1 MKKKKLI
8 YLILISTLIIGI
20 LYVADQVLTL
30 NYLSKIILKLVLFS
44 VFPGIY
50 ALRTGDDIFKSSFK
64 NFFKQKNH
72 GSRFNVNILLGVSVF
87 ILILVTYVF
96 VRPFIDTEH
105 LIQEFNDKYEINKS
119 NLVYYSLYLLFINSF
134 IEEFFFRGFIFLN
147 LKKAGL
153 RKIGYFISAL
163 LFAVY
168 HISNIQNW
176 LYISVFI
183 LALVGLFVGGLIFNY
198 LDDKAETFL
207 NSWFVHICADL
218 AIVLIGFHI
227 FGIISL

>member
-1 MKKKKLI
+1 MKEKKLI
-8 YLILISTLIIGI
+8 YLIGISMMIIGV
-20 LYVADQVLTL
+20 LYVADQILTL
-30 NYLSKIILKLVLFS
+30 NYLSKIILKFILFS
-44 VFPGIY
+44 TFPIVY
-50 ALRTGDDIFKSSFK
+50 SLKTRDDIFKSSFK

-72 GSRFNVNILLGVSVF
+72 GSRFNVNILLGLSVF
-87 ILILVTYVF
+87 LLILVTYVF
-96 VRPFIDTEH
+96 LRPFIDTGQ
-105 LIQEFNDKYEINKS
+105 LVQEFNDKYEINKS
-119 NLVYYSLYLLFINSF
+119 NLVYYSLYLVFINSF

-176 LYISVFI
+176 LYISVFL
-183 LALVGLFVGGLIFNY
+183 LALLGLFVGGLIFNY
-198 LDDKAETFL
+198 LDDKEETFL

-227 FGIISL
+227 FGIINL

>member
-1 MKKKKLI
+1 MM
-8 YLILISTLIIGI
+8 IIGV
-20 LYVADQVLTL
+20 LYVADQILTL
-30 NYLSKIILKLVLFS
+30 NYLSKIILKFILFS
-44 VFPGIY
+44 TFPIVY
-50 ALRTGDDIFKSSFK
+50 SLKTGDDIFKYSFK

-87 ILILVTYVF
+87 LLILVTYVF
-96 VRPFIDTEH
+96 LRPFIDTGQ
-105 LIQEFNDKYEINKS
+105 LVQEFNDKYEINKS
-119 NLVYYSLYLLFINSF
+119 NLVYYSLYLVFINSF
-134 IEEFFFRGFIFLN
+134 VEEFFFRGFIFLN

-153 RKIGYFISAL
+153 RKIGYFISAF

-176 LYISVFI
+176 LYIYVFI

-198 LDDKAETFL
+198 LDDKEETFL

-227 FGIISL
+227 FGIINL